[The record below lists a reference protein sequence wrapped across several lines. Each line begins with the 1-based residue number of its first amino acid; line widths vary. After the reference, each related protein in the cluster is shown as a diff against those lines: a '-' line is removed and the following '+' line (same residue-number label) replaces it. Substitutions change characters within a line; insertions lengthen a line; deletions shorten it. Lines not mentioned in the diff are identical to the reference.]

1 MIAAER
7 RRLNSSK
14 IKENLE
20 KICYLLKIED
30 MANCQL
36 MVRRELALE
45 DDVVGNTGPCL
56 EYILENHVLKQLCEA
71 GLSNVSKIVLALPP
85 ERHALMICSEFL
97 YSAPMG

>member
-1 MIAAER
+1 M
-7 RRLNSSK
+7 
-14 IKENLE
+14 
-20 KICYLLKIED
+20 LKIED

-71 GLSNVSKIVLALPP
+71 GLSNVSECSCSVAQ
-85 ERHALMICSEFL
+85 RHALMICTKL
-97 YSAPMG
+97 PCSAPMG